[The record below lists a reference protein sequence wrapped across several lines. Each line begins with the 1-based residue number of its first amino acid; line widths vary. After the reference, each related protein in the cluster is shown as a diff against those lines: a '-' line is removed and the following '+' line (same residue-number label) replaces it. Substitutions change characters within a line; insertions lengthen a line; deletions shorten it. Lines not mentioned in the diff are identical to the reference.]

1 MPIWS
6 AEIKELEKLYESLK
20 GQLPNLE
27 KELEQLI
34 QTADA
39 NVIMLYSRRCL
50 EVIITDLC
58 ECELKRPR
66 KTEPLKGIIDK
77 LHKEEKVPSH
87 IITSMHGLNELSTYG
102 AHPKDFDPEQVKPV
116 LNNLDIIIKWY
127 VKYRDFQTAGKLQV
141 EKDKYESK
149 QLVVSPEEKSIAVL
163 PFVDM
168 SPENNLDY
176 FCDGITEEI
185 INTLAHNEDL
195 KVIARTSAFAFK
207 NKDEDIREIGK
218 KLGVETVLEGSIRRA
233 GNRLRITAQLIKVDD
248 GSHLWSDRYDREI
261 EDIFAIQDEISQS
274 ILTNLKV
281 KLFGEKKSIVPKLH
295 SENLEAYNLYLKGT
309 YYWQM
314 LTIEGY
320 KKATEYFEQAL
331 QKDPNYSLA
340 YAGLCYAIAY
350 STAWGNI
357 PPNKGWQKIFEYSIK
372 ILEIKNNLAEA
383 YSGFAGINLYFHWNW
398 KEAERNYLRALEINP
413 NSSQIHLDYSNF
425 LTFNGRHEEAI
436 SEAKR
441 AQKLDPLSIYIN
453 TYTGVAYD
461 YAGQY
466 DRAIEEYRMTL
477 AINANYFITHYHF
490 GRPYSAK
497 GMIKESI
504 VEYKKSIDLSGG
516 APLAIAVL
524 ACSYYLIGEKEKADR
539 LFESLKKRSEVEY
552 IPATTIYLIHR
563 VRGEEA
569 LALEWLMKSCN
580 DHDTL
585 LPWFRAHPFLIPKDS
600 KYMAVLKEAG
610 LDY

>member
-1 MPIWS
+1 MEIWS
-6 AEIKELEKLYESLK
+6 SEIKELERLHESLK
-20 GQLPNLE
+20 GHFPELE

-34 QTADA
+34 RTEDA
-39 NVIMLYSRRCL
+39 NVVMLYSRRCL

-58 ECELKRPR
+58 ECELKRLR

-77 LHKEEKVPSH
+77 LHKDEKVPSN

-116 LNNLDIIIKWY
+116 LNNLDIIIKWFL
-127 VKYRDFQTAGKLQV
+127 KYKDLQV
-141 EKDKYESK
+141 TGIPKSEAKRYETEFYGAY
-149 QLVVSPEEKSIAVL
+149 PEEKSIAVL

-168 SPENNLDY
+168 SPEKNLDY

-218 KLGVETVLEGSIRRA
+218 RLGVKTVLEGSIRRA

-281 KLFGEKKSIVPKLH
+281 KLFGEKKSIIPKLH

-314 LTIEGY
+314 LTVEGY

-340 YAGLCYAIAY
+340 YSGLCYAIAY

-372 ILEIKNNLAEA
+372 ILEIKSNLAEA

-398 KEAERNYLRALEINP
+398 KEAERNYLRALQINP

-441 AQKLDPLSIYIN
+441 AQELDPLSIYIN
-453 TYTGVAYD
+453 TYTGVAFD

-466 DRAIEEYRMTL
+466 DRAIKEYLMTL
-477 AINANYFITHYHF
+477 AINPNYFITHYHF
-490 GRPYSAK
+490 GRAYAAK
-497 GMIKESI
+497 GMIKESLA
-504 VEYKKSIDLSGG
+504 EYEKAIDLSGG
-516 APLAIAVL
+516 IPLAVAAL
-524 ACSYYLIGEKEKADR
+524 ACSYYLIGKKDQADK
-539 LFESLKKRSEVEY
+539 LFESLKKRSEIEY
-552 IPATTIYLIHR
+552 VPATTIYLIHR

-569 LALEWLMKSCN
+569 KALEWLKRACN
-580 DHDTL
+580 EHDSL
-585 LPWFRAHPFLIPKDS
+585 LPWFRAHSFLIPKGS
-600 KYMAVLKEAG
+600 KYMKLLIEMG